1 MTRKHKTRKRV
12 PWAGWGKISPKGKQR
27 TRMYRKCGKKCFLG
41 PNKSFPV
48 CKKGTCKVSKKGA
61 WAAFIRAKEWGEKR
75 KTYKGRSRP
84 SHSRRV
90 YNSVIRKA
98 KRIINR

>member
-1 MTRKHKTRKRV
+1 MK
-12 PWAGWGKISPKGKQR
+12 
-27 TRMYRKCGKKCFLG
+27 RKCGKKCFLG